1 LSKSGSTRFDMFAV
15 SPPGLE
21 GITARELAAM
31 DVSCR
36 PGIGGVDFHG
46 GLEELYRANL
56 WLRSSN
62 RVLVRVGRFRITELS
77 ELIPRLSRYPW
88 ELYGIGTAVPVIRVT
103 SHKSRLYHTGAVAQ
117 RVLEGIARRA
127 GPLYE
132 ARGGEGQA
140 PLVVIRLVRDVCTV
154 SIDSSGAPLH
164 MRGYRVRGV
173 RAPLRENLAAGLVL
187 MSGWQ
192 KEMPMLDPFCGSGTI
207 AIEAAMISRNMAPGL
222 NRKFA
227 FMRWR
232 NFDPVL
238 WQSLMEDARKR
249 VSAGRREED
258 VIYARDA
265 HPGAV
270 EAVRANADAAGVGD
284 LLVIDQGVFSGAAT
298 CPVPRPGWII
308 TNPPYGRRVSTRMA
322 RKQDIYRE
330 IANAMQQDFISWGIT
345 CLVPSCRANPLP
357 GVKVQTITTFRN
369 GGLRVKVVERA
380 PCGA

>member
-1 LSKSGSTRFDMFAV
+1 MSKADSTRFEMFAV

-21 GITARELAAM
+21 RVTAMELAAM
-31 DVSCR
+31 GVRCNLCV
-36 PGIGGVDFHG
+36 GGVDFHG
-46 GLEELYRANL
+46 GLEELYRTNL
-56 WLRSSN
+56 WLRSAN

-88 ELYGIGTAVPVIRVT
+88 ELYGIGTVVPTIRVT

-117 RVLEGIARRA
+117 RALEGIARRA

-132 ARGGEGQA
+132 AKGAEEPP

-164 MRGYRVRGV
+164 MRGYRVMGV

-187 MSGWQ
+187 MSGWRR
-192 KEMPMLDPFCGSGTI
+192 EMPLLDPFCGSGTI
-207 AIEAAMISRNMAPGL
+207 AIEAAMIGRSMAPGL

-227 FMRWR
+227 FMQWR
-232 NFDPVL
+232 NFDPDL
-238 WQSLMEDARKR
+238 WQSLRADAMKAA
-249 VSAGRREED
+249 SSGPEEGE

-284 LLVIDQGVFSGAAT
+284 LLVIEQAVFSGATT
-298 CPVPRPGWII
+298 CPLPRPGWII
-308 TNPPYGRRVSTRMA
+308 TNPPYGRRVSTRMGQ
-322 RKQDIYRE
+322 RQDDIYRE
-330 IANAMQQDFISWGIT
+330 IARAMQADFISWGIT
-345 CLVPSCRANPLP
+345 CLAPSYRVNPLP
-357 GVKVQTITTFRN
+357 GLKAQTIATFRN
-369 GGLRVKVVERA
+369 GGLRVKVVERVS
-380 PCGA
+380 